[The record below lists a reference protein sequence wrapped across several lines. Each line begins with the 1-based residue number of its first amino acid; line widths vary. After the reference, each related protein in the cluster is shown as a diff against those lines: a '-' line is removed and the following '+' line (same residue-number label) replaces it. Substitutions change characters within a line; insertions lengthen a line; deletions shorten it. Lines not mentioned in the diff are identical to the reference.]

1 MHFLVYANA
10 VIPGLVLVSNLGC
23 HTALVQRTR
32 GQTSLP
38 VLETVNHDSLATVK
52 VPLLLIAGLSSDL
65 LASFLKLAGGLT
77 TSRITGW
84 QELMSVC
91 MLLIMCLLN
100 SILSRF
106 NQVAVA
112 RIVIS

>member
-1 MHFLVYANA
+1 MYANA

-23 HTALVQRTR
+23 HAALVQRTR

-38 VLETVNHDSLATVK
+38 VLESVDHDSLATVE
-52 VPLLLIAGLSSDL
+52 VPLLLIAGLSGDL
-65 LASFLKLAGGLT
+65 LAPFLKLTGGLT
-77 TSRITGW
+77 ASRITGG
-84 QELMSVC
+84 QELMSIC
-91 MLLIMCLLN
+91 MLLIMSLLDR
-100 SILSRF
+100 ILGRF